1 MPPGEA
7 GERQARPQP
16 PKRSD
21 YAEFVTITS
30 RWSDNDIY
38 GHINNA
44 VAYFYFDTAVNQ
56 LLISHDVLDI
66 HAGETI
72 GLVVETHCSYHK
84 PMAFP
89 DRIFAGVRVEHI
101 GTSAVR
107 YGVALFTNDD
117 PQASAHGAFTHV
129 YVDRENR
136 RPVPIDHALRRV
148 LERLGTAGEG
158 G

>member
-1 MPPGEA
+1 MPLGKAKKSKE
-7 GERQARPQP
+7 RPQP

-21 YAEFVTITS
+21 YAEFVAITS

-44 VAYFYFDTAVNQ
+44 ISYFYFDTAVNE
-56 LLISHDVLDI
+56 LLIGHDVLDI
-66 HAGETI
+66 HGGETI
-72 GLVVETHCSYHK
+72 GLVVETRCSYHK

-89 DRIFAGVRVEHI
+89 DRIHAGVRVEHI

-107 YGVALFTNDD
+107 YGVALFTNADD
-117 PQASAHGAFTHV
+117 SASAHGEFTHV

-136 RPVPIDHALRRV
+136 RPVSLPTDLRGV
-148 LERLGTAGEG
+148 LEKLQIRGDA
-158 G
+158 

>member
-1 MPPGEA
+1 MPRGDA
-7 GERQARPQP
+7 AAKQARPQP
-16 PKRSD
+16 PQRSD

-66 HAGETI
+66 HAGNTI
-72 GLVVETHCSYHK
+72 GLVVETRCSYHK

-89 DRIFAGVRVEHI
+89 DRITAGVRTEHI
-101 GTSAVR
+101 GNSAVR

-117 PQASAHGAFTHV
+117 DRASAHGEFTHV
-129 YVDRENR
+129 YVTREGR
-136 RPVPIDHALRRV
+136 RPVALNAELRRV
-148 LERLGTAGEG
+148 LGRLQTGEAT
-158 G
+158 